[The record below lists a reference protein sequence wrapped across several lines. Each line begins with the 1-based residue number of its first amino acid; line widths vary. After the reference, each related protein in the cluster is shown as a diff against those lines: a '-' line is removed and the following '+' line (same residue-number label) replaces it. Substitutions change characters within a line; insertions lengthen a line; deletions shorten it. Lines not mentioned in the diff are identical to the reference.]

1 MCQNEGSGGLPL
13 KQGRVGVD
21 GLTGIL
27 EGSTGRA
34 KSRQWL
40 LNVGTGVSA
49 ALWGQVPLL
58 LEDANG
64 ISCLH
69 GRLGGARRV
78 GATYLRSLGT

>member
-1 MCQNEGSGGLPL
+1 MVGLILGGQAAHATRPL
-13 KQGRVGVD
+13 KQGRVRVD

-64 ISCLH
+64 ISCL
-69 GRLGGARRV
+69 
-78 GATYLRSLGT
+78 RSLGT